1 MDEQLPF
8 VVGGAT
14 RIDLSVFLYWLEWRR
29 IPSVLHRSRH
39 HVIVAVDQHRRL
51 VPAGAPPLA
60 VPNRVTGRGKHFC
73 ALQAES
79 VHVRGQPFR
88 CLLYVSGMS
97 RIPAQTGDPQE
108 FMQLVAE
115 SLRMVA
121 RILARLL
128 AGRSHILYLLCRVE
142 LL

>member
-1 MDEQLPF
+1 
-8 VVGGAT
+8 
-14 RIDLSVFLYWLEWRR
+14 FLYWLEWRR

-39 HVIVAVDQHRRL
+39 HVIVAVDHHRRL
-51 VPAGAPPLA
+51 VPAGAHPLPA
-60 VPNRVTGRGKHFC
+60 PNPAAGRGHHLF
-73 ALQAES
+73 APQAHS
-79 VHVRGQPFR
+79 SHGRGHPFR

-97 RIPAQTGDPQE
+97 RIAAQTGDPQE

-142 LL
+142 LLFRWLLETFVR